1 MKRKKHLKKARL
13 LKKRNRVAGAE
24 RRSEDVKMKVGE
36 RRWKNKSQE
45 DARMKDLSQNK
56 VISEKPGEVAK
67 PIISK
72 KHRKHFNISL

>member
-1 MKRKKHLKKARL
+1 
-13 LKKRNRVAGAE
+13 
-24 RRSEDVKMKVGE
+24 MKVGE

-72 KHRKHFNISL
+72 TP